1 MPDRTRVLRAL
12 APHRWV
18 LEPAVAVVLFVAW
31 LLTGVP
37 TALSALALL
46 FYCAAVALSRVL
58 PGVALGIA
66 WAAVLLELTEPDPL
80 PGAFRI
86 IGAVAV
92 VVTVLGIAAHGGRV
106 LRWVDF
112 GSAIL
117 LGPPMA
123 YLFTVGG
130 ELKFLQFGPVIA
142 GYYTSQ
148 GVGLLLMSLLM
159 AVAFLI
165 GWLLGYL
172 VARQRAFAPAAGVA
186 AGAGGGAPAERGSVL
201 VWLAS
206 SGGATVTEGAPD
218 SPGLVRRLSRAQL
231 SFDIAGAAAFA
242 ILCLLIDSADV
253 FGTSRDGSRSGVIVL
268 AVFTVAVALRRMSP
282 PVALALAWL
291 GAVIQMTTG
300 NSILASDL
308 GVLIVLYATAAYG
321 DRVVR
326 WVGLVSAGLGA
337 LVAAL
342 YLSVTAALAQGYF
355 DLLSSE
361 ITSIALQ
368 FAFLFVVS
376 ATVLGLSW
384 VLGLLMRTWREA
396 RFSRYAQTVAEL
408 DRNRAEEVVAV
419 EQERTRIAR
428 DMHDVVAHSLAVV
441 IAQADGA
448 RYARHGDPGA
458 VDEALTTIAA
468 TARSAL
474 GDVRVLL
481 AELRQSQPEGPQP
494 SLDDVAQTVEQI
506 RAAGLPVTLER
517 IGPLDGLGSA
527 QQIAAFRIVQEALTN
542 ALRHGDTTQP
552 ATVVLA
558 AAAPGAGGPG
568 IVITVRNTMKHPSGE
583 PLTTGTLPR
592 IGHGLPGMR
601 ERASLAGGTLSAG
614 PVDGAF
620 VVSAFLPAGGVA

>member
-1 MPDRTRVLRAL
+1 MADRTRLLSAL

-18 LEPAVAVVLFVAW
+18 LEPAVAVVLFAAW
-31 LLTGVP
+31 LLTGLP

-58 PGVALGIA
+58 PGAAIA
-66 WAAVLLELTEPDPL
+66 IVWMAVLLESTEPDPL

-86 IGAVAV
+86 IAAVAV
-92 VVTVLGIAAHGGRV
+92 FATLFGIAAHGGRV
-106 LRWVDF
+106 LRWF
-112 GSAIL
+112 ACGSAVL
-117 LGPPMA
+117 FGPAMA
-123 YLFTVGG
+123 YLFTVKG
-130 ELKFLQFGPVIA
+130 ELKFLQFGPLIA

-148 GVGLLLMSLLM
+148 GIGLLLMSLLM
-159 AVAFLI
+159 IVAFLLA
-165 GWLLGYL
+165 WLLGYL
-172 VARQRAFAPAAGVA
+172 VARQRAFGPGALAADGSVA
-186 AGAGGGAPAERGSVL
+186 SGSVL

-206 SGGATVTEGAPD
+206 SGGSVVAEGDPD
-218 SPGLVRRLSRAQL
+218 RPRLVQRLRRGQL
-231 SFDIAGAAAFA
+231 TFDMAGASAFA
-242 ILCLLIDSADV
+242 VVCLLIDSADV
-253 FGTSRDGSRSGVIVL
+253 FGAGRDGSRSGVIVL
-268 AVFTVAVALRRMSP
+268 AVFTVAVALRRLSP
-282 PVALALAWL
+282 AVALALAWL
-291 GAVIQMTTG
+291 AAVIQMTTG

-308 GVLIVLYATAAYG
+308 GVLLVLYATAAYG

-342 YLSVTAALAQGYF
+342 YLSVTSALAQDYF
-355 DLLSSE
+355 DLLSSA

-384 VLGLLMRTWREA
+384 VLGLLMRTWRAA
-396 RFSRYAQTVAEL
+396 RFSRYAQTIAEL
-408 DRNRAEEVVAV
+408 DRNRAEEVVVV

-448 RYARHGDPGA
+448 RYARHTDPGA
-458 VDEALTTIAA
+458 VDEALSTIAA

-494 SLDDVAQTVEQI
+494 SLDDVAQIIDQI
-506 RAAGLPVTLER
+506 RAAGLPVAVER
-517 IGPLDGLGSA
+517 IGVLDGLGAA
-527 QQIAAFRIVQEALTN
+527 QQIAAYRIVQEALTN
-542 ALRHGDTTQP
+542 ALRHGDTSQP

-558 AAAPGAGGPG
+558 EAAPADGGQG
-568 IVITVRNTMKHPSGE
+568 IVITVRNIMRQPASVPTS
-583 PLTTGTLPR
+583 TGVVPR

-601 ERASLAGGTLSAG
+601 ERAALAGGTLAAAPS
-614 PVDGAF
+614 DGTF
-620 VVSAFLPAGGVA
+620 IVSAFLPAGGVA

>member
-1 MPDRTRVLRAL
+1 MADRTRVLSAL
-12 APHRWV
+12 APRRWV
-18 LEPAVAVVLFVAW
+18 LEPAVAVLLFAAW
-31 LLTGVP
+31 LIAGLP

-58 PGVALGIA
+58 PGVALGIVWTA
-66 WAAVLLELTEPDPL
+66 ILLELTEPDPL
-80 PGAFRI
+80 PSAFRVI
-86 IGAVAV
+86 AAVAV
-92 VVTVLGIAAHGGRV
+92 FATVFGIAAHGGAV
-106 LRWVDF
+106 LRWFAF

-117 LGPPMA
+117 FGPAMA
-123 YLFTVGG
+123 FLFTVRG

-159 AVAFLI
+159 IVAFLLA
-165 GWLLGYL
+165 WLLGYL
-172 VARQRAFAPAAGVA
+172 VARQRAFEPAAPTP
-186 AGAGGGAPAERGSVL
+186 GGTGQRGSVL

-206 SGGATVTEGAPD
+206 SGGAVVTESDPD
-218 SPGLVRRLSRAQL
+218 RPGLVRRLRRGQL
-231 SFDIAGAAAFA
+231 TFDIAGAAAFA
-242 ILCLLIDSADV
+242 VFCLLIDSSNV
-253 FGTSRDGSRSGVIVL
+253 FGFSHDGGRSGIVVL
-268 AVFTVAVALRRMSP
+268 TVFTVAVALRRLSP

-291 GAVIQMTTG
+291 AAVIQMTTG

-308 GVLIVLYATAAYG
+308 GVLLVLYATAAYG

-342 YLSVTAALAQGYF
+342 YLSVTSALAQDYF
-355 DLLSSE
+355 NLLSSA

-376 ATVLGLSW
+376 VTVLGLSW
-384 VLGLLMRTWREA
+384 VLGLLMRTWRAA

-408 DRNRAEEVVAV
+408 DRNRAEEVVVV

-448 RYARHGDPGA
+448 RYARHTDPDA

-494 SLDDVAQTVEQI
+494 GIDDIGETVQHI
-506 RAAGLPVTLER
+506 RAAGLAVSLER
-517 IGPLDGLGSA
+517 FGSFETLGSA

-552 ATVVLA
+552 AAVILA
-558 AAAPGAGGPG
+558 ETAPGAGGPG
-568 IVITVRNTMKHPSGE
+568 IVITVRNTMKHLSADQ
-583 PLTTGTLPR
+583 LTTGTLPR

-601 ERASLAGGTLSAG
+601 ERASLAGGTLSAA
-614 PVDGAF
+614 PSDGVF
-620 VVSAFLPAGGVA
+620 VVSAFLPAGGAA